1 MKSHPW
7 LLVALAGSVLLS
19 SGCSKKGKGD
29 SHSGHDHDAHA
40 HEETP
45 SGGATQISFREGT
58 GLLFPEETRQAIGL
72 TTAEVA
78 EHALTITVSVTA
90 QVFDAGPPAL
100 ATVSV
105 PLVQAEVLAGK
116 TISGGRIVRIDRTAA
131 SVTGEAEL
139 ILALDSPHAKGDF
152 VTATLT
158 AQTPAPVVAIPR
170 SALLR
175 TTTGTFVYVVN
186 GSAFLRTPVSVGV
199 TATDGIE
206 ITDGLY
212 AGDIVVTQPVEQ
224 LWLAEL
230 RFTKGGGHAH

>member
-7 LLVALAGSVLLS
+7 YLIALAGSVLFI

-29 SHSGHDHDAHA
+29 SHAGHDHDAHA

-45 SGGATQISFREGT
+45 SGGATETSFREGT
-58 GLLFPEETRQAIGL
+58 GLLFPEETRRAIGL
-72 TTAEVA
+72 TTTEVT
-78 EHALTITVSVTA
+78 EHTLPITVSVTA

-100 ATVSV
+100 ATASV
-105 PLVQAEVLAGK
+105 PLAQAEVLAGK
-116 TISGGRIVRIDRTAA
+116 TISGGKIVRIDRTAA

-139 ILALDSPHAKGDF
+139 ILALDSPNARGDF
-152 VTATLT
+152 VTPTLT
-158 AQTPAPVVAIPR
+158 AQTPSPVVVIPR

-175 TTTGTFVYVVN
+175 TTTGTFAYVAN

-199 TATDGIE
+199 TSADGIE